1 MTIPPYKLYKN
12 DVFLEEGFPHLSI
25 FVRQSNGFEDLL
37 PLSLTISAIL
47 HLINVN
53 VVVVGVLLFILF
65 INISCLLFH
74 FWVEI
79 SPHRF
84 LNMPLLLLTI
94 FLVKLLS
101 FINTLQE
108 GHQPRFDNFD
118 FILIFKVK
126 CDALFLVVREE
137 LGFVTER
144 VEEHQLLQVELVGA
158 ALQPFLEEPDEGRWF
173 SEMFIFYMARYNAYI
188 LHTRCALSKIRIDSN
203 QCF

>member
-37 PLSLTISAIL
+37 PLSLTIAAVL
-47 HLINVN
+47 HLISVD
-53 VVVVGVLLFILF
+53 VVVVWMLLIALF
-65 INISCLLFH
+65 VDISCLLFH

-79 SPHRF
+79 SPHH
-84 LNMPLLLLTI
+84 LINVPLLLFTI
-94 FLVKLLS
+94 FLVELLS

-118 FILIFKVK
+118 FVLIFKVK

-158 ALQPFLEEPDEGRWF
+158 ALQPFLEEPDEEGGLVKITLFIWRDRVHIWF
-173 SEMFIFYMARYNAYI
+173 TPGVPC
-188 LHTRCALSKIRIDSN
+188 LKSKLI
-203 QCF
+203 Q